1 MFQLSSV
8 ILYEWIHWL
17 PSENEC
23 KLSRNI
29 LRFYRSIFFQ
39 FINTLLFP
47 TLRGF
52 FPFNR
57 RIKVKIITGKLHQCA
72 AHSQCFPVNFCFD
85 TSIAKEIIKFI
96 FSIIKYEMSFMK
108 MCKEK
113 CNWSGVCE
121 YTIIT
126 QQFQN
131 GSVFSWCKATDL
143 KLMNQIRIQS
153 CIPSLLT

>member
-1 MFQLSSV
+1 MNGFIDYPVKTSV
-8 ILYEWIHWL
+8 SYLEI
-17 PSENEC
+17 
-23 KLSRNI
+23 
-29 LRFYRSIFFQ
+29 FYAFIEVFFSIYKYV
-39 FINTLLFP
+39 TFP
-47 TLRGF
+47 NFESFF

-57 RIKVKIITGKLHQCA
+57 RIKVKIITGKFHQCA